1 MLRKIFALNA
11 LVFAILVPFALLTS
25 PAGGQTAT
33 EPPRWVFEPPPP
45 QADLNRDFQ
54 EVATLTVKVG
64 AEHTLCWYN
73 PNNRLV
79 GTKTVEDTAM
89 QMAFRRYRVEGGKT
103 ETSVVKQYADWTPE
117 KDATG
122 AVIPRSYC
130 TKAAGIPRAG
140 HWVFEAQMCRVPYV
154 SDAESCSGWMSS
166 IQRYT
171 DSGGGGTLD
180 GTPRGW
186 WIYVYLPAPSG
197 IGT

>member
-1 MLRKIFALNA
+1 MLRKMFALNA
-11 LVFAILVPFALLTS
+11 LVFAILVPFALLTD
-25 PAGGQTAT
+25 PAKGQTT
-33 EPPRWVFEPPPP
+33 PTPPRWVFEPPPA
-45 QADLNRDFQ
+45 QASLNSDFQ

-73 PNNRLV
+73 PNNRTV
-79 GTKTVEDTAM
+79 GTKTVEDTQLQIAY
-89 QMAFRRYRVEGGKT
+89 RRYRVEGGKT
-103 ETSVVKQYADWTPE
+103 ETSTVKLYAEWVPE
-117 KDATG
+117 KDSTG
-122 AVIPRSYC
+122 AVVPRRYC
-130 TKAAGIPRAG
+130 LTSSGLPRAG

-186 WIYVYLPAPSG
+186 WIYAFLPAPSG